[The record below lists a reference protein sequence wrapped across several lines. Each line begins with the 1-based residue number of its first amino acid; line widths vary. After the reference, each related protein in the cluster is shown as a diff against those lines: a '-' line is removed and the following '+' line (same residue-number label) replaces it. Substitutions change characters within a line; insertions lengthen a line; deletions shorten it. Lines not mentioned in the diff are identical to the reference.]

1 MVSESTNEGKRFL
14 LYKQILDVSGY
25 RKLCGLSDCTGK
37 TLRCLKEQLAEPSG
51 PGMDFW
57 WCPVS
62 DLELLN
68 LKVVDEPL
76 KVLVVTDGKSAI
88 ICELPDSIK
97 ENLFVEID

>member
-1 MVSESTNEGKRFL
+1 MVSKSTNEGKGIL
-14 LYKQILDVSGY
+14 LYKQILDISGY
-25 RKLCGLSDCTGK
+25 RNLCGLSDRPGK

-76 KVLVVTDGKSAI
+76 KVAVVTNGKSAI
-88 ICELPDSIK
+88 ICELPDSI
-97 ENLFVEID
+97 EGNLFVEID

>member
-1 MVSESTNEGKRFL
+1 MVSVSTIEGKRFL

-25 RKLCGLSDCTGK
+25 RKMCGLSDCTGR
-37 TLRCLKEQLAEPSG
+37 TLCCLKEQLAEPSG

-76 KVLVVTDGKSAI
+76 KVAIVTDGKSAT
-88 ICELPDSIK
+88 ICELPDSI
-97 ENLFVEID
+97 EGNLFVEID

>member
-1 MVSESTNEGKRFL
+1 MVSKSTNEGKGIL

-25 RKLCGLSDCTGK
+25 RNLCGLSDCPGK
-37 TLRCLKEQLAEPSG
+37 TLRCLKEQLTEPSG

-76 KVLVVTDGKSAI
+76 KVAVVTDGKSAI
-88 ICELPDSIK
+88 ICELPDSI
-97 ENLFVEID
+97 EGNLFVEID

>member
-1 MVSESTNEGKRFL
+1 MVSNCTNEGKKFL

-25 RKLCGLSDCTGK
+25 RKLCGLADCTGK
-37 TLRCLKEQLAEPSG
+37 TLRCLKEQLAESSG
-51 PGMDFW
+51 PGMDLW

-76 KVLVVTDGKSAI
+76 KVAVVTDGKFAI
-88 ICELPDSIK
+88 ICELPDSI
-97 ENLFVEID
+97 EESLFVEID

>member
-1 MVSESTNEGKRFL
+1 MVSKSTNEGKGIL

-25 RKLCGLSDCTGK
+25 RNLCDLTDCTGK
-37 TLRCLKEQLAEPSG
+37 TLECLKEQLAEPSG

-68 LKVVDEPL
+68 LKVVAEPL
-76 KVLVVTDGKSAI
+76 KAAVVTVGKSAI
-88 ICELPDSIK
+88 ICELPDSI
-97 ENLFVEID
+97 EESLFVEVD

>member
-1 MVSESTNEGKRFL
+1 MVSKSTNEGKRFL
-14 LYKQILDVSGY
+14 LYKQILNVTEY
-25 RKLCGLSDCTGK
+25 RKLCSLSDCTEK

-68 LKVVDEPL
+68 LKVVDDPL
-76 KVLVVTDGKSAI
+76 KVVVVTDGKSAI
-88 ICELPDSIK
+88 ICELPDSI
-97 ENLFVEID
+97 EESLFVEID

>member
-1 MVSESTNEGKRFL
+1 MVCNSTNEGKRFL
-14 LYKQILDVSGY
+14 FYKQILDVSGY
-25 RKLCGLSDCTGK
+25 RRLCGLSDCTGK
-37 TLRCLKEQLAEPSG
+37 TFRFLKEQLSEPSG

-76 KVLVVTDGKSAI
+76 KVAVVTDGKSAI
-88 ICELPDSIK
+88 ICELPDSI
-97 ENLFVEID
+97 EESLFVEID

>member
-1 MVSESTNEGKRFL
+1 MVSKSTNEGKGIL
-14 LYKQILDVSGY
+14 LYKQILDASGY
-25 RKLCGLSDCTGK
+25 RNLCGLSDCPGK
-37 TLRCLKEQLAEPSG
+37 TLRCLREQLAEPSG

-76 KVLVVTDGKSAI
+76 KVAVVTDSKSAI
-88 ICELPDSIK
+88 ICELPDSI
-97 ENLFVEID
+97 EGNLFVEID